1 MTRVKSVVAGI
12 LASFVLEQLAV
23 RRSGLP
29 SLRHLAKREGVTTW
43 SAWQRGLPGARR
55 T

>member
-1 MTRVKSVVAGI
+1 MTRAKTVAVGI
-12 LASFVLEQLAV
+12 LASVVLEQLAV

-29 SLRHLAKREGVTTW
+29 SLRHLAKGDGVTTW
-43 SAWQRGLPGARR
+43 SAWRRGLPGARR